1 MMGRPLALC
10 LTVAAGLALAATPLR
25 ADAVKVEIEGLDR
38 TLERNARSALSL
50 ILDDPSFT
58 DRLKNRVLGLFGRK
72 DENAEALEEPQI
84 RRLFAEGPDEIR
96 EALEPY
102 GYYKPL
108 IRSDLRQEEETWI
121 ARYEVDPGPPVRY
134 ASVAVEVTGAGANER
149 RFRDILADYPVKQGD
164 VLVHPTW
171 EEGKGRLQSVAF
183 ENGYIDADFAVSEV
197 RVEMGSYQ
205 ANAVLRFETG
215 PRYLFGETRFHQD
228 VLDLDVL
235 RGYVNFKTG
244 EPLDL
249 NKIRELQNALSASP
263 YWSRVEVVTRQEEA
277 QELRVPIDVNLVPSK
292 PMRFSGGL
300 GYGTD
305 TGARASGAW
314 ELRRIN
320 RHGHRGRVQTIVSE
334 IQQSLEL
341 HYEIPGHYPRTD
353 VLSFNGAYD
362 RQNSDTVE
370 SETGLLGAQ
379 LTRSRG
385 GWRETYSLSYRRED
399 FEVGLDE
406 GISNLLVPG
415 VGFERVKADDRIYS
429 TKGYRLRLSVQ
440 GAEESLLSDSSF
452 VQGLVD
458 GKIIRT
464 LGGRHRLIGR
474 TEIGYTGTDEI
485 RELPPRYRFFAGG
498 DRSVR
503 GYAYQALGRED
514 EAGNVIGGEALLV
527 GSLEYEYRF
536 LERWGAAVFFDAGNA
551 FRDFGGSLEQGA
563 GIGLRWRS
571 PIGPIRAD
579 VAWALTEPDRP
590 LRFHINIGPDL

>member
-1 MMGRPLALC
+1 MATRRLVPALC
-10 LTVAAGLALAATPLR
+10 LLGLAAAAPLH

-50 ILDDPSFT
+50 ILDDPSLT
-58 DRLKNRVLGLFGRK
+58 DRLKNRVLAIFGRK
-72 DENAEALEEPQI
+72 DESAEPLEEPQI
-84 RRLFAEGPDEIR
+84 RRLFAQGPDEIR
-96 EALEPY
+96 EALQPY
-102 GYYKPL
+102 GYYKPQ
-108 IRSDLRQEEETWI
+108 IRSDLRQEEKTWI
-121 ARYEVDPGPPVRY
+121 ARYEVDPGPPIRF
-134 ASVAVEVTGAGANER
+134 ASVDIQVTGAGGGDR
-149 RFRDILADYPVKQGD
+149 RFRDIVADYPVKRGD
-164 VLVHPTW
+164 VLVHPIW
-171 EEGKGRLQSVAF
+171 EEGKGRLQEVAF
-183 ENGYIDADFAVSEV
+183 ESGYIDADFAVSEV
-197 RVEMGSYQ
+197 RVDMGSYQ
-205 ANAVLRFETG
+205 AVAVLRFDTG
-215 PRYLFGETRFHQD
+215 PRYLFGEARFNQE
-228 VLDLDVL
+228 VLDPEVL
-235 RGYVNFKTG
+235 QGYVNFKPG

-249 NKIRELQNALSASP
+249 NKLRELQNALSDSP

-277 QELRVPIDVNLVPSK
+277 RELRVPIDVNLIPSK

-341 HYEIPGHYPRTD
+341 RYEIPGHYPRTD
-353 VLSFNGAYD
+353 VLTFSGAYD
-362 RQNSDTVE
+362 RQRSDTVE

-385 GWRETYSLSYRRED
+385 GWRETYSLSYQRED
-399 FEVGLDE
+399 FEVGLDR

-415 VGFERVKADDRIYS
+415 VGLERVKADDRIDT
-429 TKGYRLRLSVQ
+429 TKGYRLRLSVL
-440 GAEESLLSDSSF
+440 GAEESLLSDASF
-452 VQGLVD
+452 VQGLVE

-464 LGGRHRLIGR
+464 LGDRHRLIGR
-474 TEIGYTGTDEI
+474 TELGYTGTDEL